1 MQPGGMSG
9 EIRAEN
15 GPGAMRAV
23 DEIDL
28 LRARHYDL
36 LATLLGRAPCSQ
48 VLSQISDLRGD
59 ETALGQALGALGQ
72 AACRVEPRAVERDY
86 FDVFIGVGRGKLLP
100 YASYYLTGFLN
111 ERPLARVREDFGE
124 LGLERSGGM
133 SEPEDHAAILLEV
146 MAGLASQ
153 RFDAEPGF
161 EQRFFERHLKPWGIR
176 FFEDLETSADTDFYR
191 AVGTLGRSFL
201 EIEAEAFALDA

>member
-1 MQPGGMSG
+1 
-9 EIRAEN
+9 
-15 GPGAMRAV
+15 MRV

-36 LATLLGRAPCSQ
+36 LATVLGRVPCGRVLAQ
-48 VLSQISDLRGD
+48 VSGLHGD
-59 ETALGQALGALGQ
+59 ATPLGSALGALGR
-72 AACRVEPRAVERDY
+72 AARGADPQSLERDH

-111 ERPLARVREDFGE
+111 ERPLARVREDLAA
-124 LGLERSGGM
+124 LGLERSESV

-146 MAGLASQ
+146 MAGLASA

-161 EQRFFERHLKPWGIR
+161 EQRFFERHLKPWARR
-176 FFEDLETSADTDFYR
+176 FFEDLEGAAGTDFYR
-191 AVGTLGRSFL
+191 AVGALGRLFL
-201 EIEAEAFALDA
+201 EIEAEAFAMDP